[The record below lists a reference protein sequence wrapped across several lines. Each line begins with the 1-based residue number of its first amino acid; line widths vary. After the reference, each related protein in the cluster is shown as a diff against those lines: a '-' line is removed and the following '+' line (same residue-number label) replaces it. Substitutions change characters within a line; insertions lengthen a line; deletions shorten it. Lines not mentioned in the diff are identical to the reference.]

1 MGHVHRWRLVACRG
15 QQPTQRVVYTLR
27 KPTATGRTELR
38 MTPQQFIGRLAALTP
53 PPWFNAIRFHGIFA
67 SASAHRR
74 AVAQRVAAEQDP
86 HDDPFACRP
95 LRRDHVTDAQAAE
108 PDAALAEAVAPP
120 PHVRIAWSE
129 LLRRTFD
136 DPLVCPRCHGPMR
149 LIAVI
154 KDPKAIA
161 AILGHPAHRDDDP
174 DSGPDPPQ
182 LALDLQPHPEAFEP
196 A

>member
-1 MGHVHRWRLVACRG
+1 M
-15 QQPTQRVVYTLR
+15 
-27 KPTATGRTELR
+27 
-38 MTPQQFIGRLAALTP
+38 
-53 PPWFNAIRFHGIFA
+53 
-67 SASAHRR
+67 
-74 AVAQRVAAEQDP
+74 AAEQDP

-95 LRRDHVTDAQAAE
+95 LRRDHVTNAQAAE
-108 PDAALAEAVAPP
+108 PDAASAEAMAPP
-120 PHVRIAWSE
+120 AHVRIAWSE

-182 LALDLQPHPEAFEP
+182 LALDLSPTAVAFEP